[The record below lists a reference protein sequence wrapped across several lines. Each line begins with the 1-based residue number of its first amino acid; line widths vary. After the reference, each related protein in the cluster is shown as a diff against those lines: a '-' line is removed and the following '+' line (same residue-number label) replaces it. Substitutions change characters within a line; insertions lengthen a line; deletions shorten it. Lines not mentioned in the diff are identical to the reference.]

1 MANLAFTEAF
11 RTHEFVVE
19 IEGIES
25 PGVTKVSGLSDGE
38 IDTIEQPDGGS
49 HFVHKIS
56 SGIIKYGDI
65 TIERNM
71 DGSKA
76 DADFKKWFDEM
87 FKIDGSGLGSNKNR
101 RNGSVIKKQNGCMPP
116 GQAKKW
122 ARGRPL
128 GADIS
133 YYDLPSELLVRLPP
147 PPHNH
152 RYVRVAGDVLMI
164 AIGTNM
170 VVDALGDLMR

>member
-101 RNGSVIKKQNGCMPP
+101 RNGSVIKKQNGKEVIRF
-116 GQAKKW
+116 AFE
-122 ARGRPL
+122 
-128 GADIS
+128 GAWMKS
-133 YYDLPSELLVRLPP
+133 SKFSDLDAASSGLMKQTIVLAIERMQ
-147 PPHNH
+147 
-152 RYVRVAGDVLMI
+152 RV
-164 AIGTNM
+164 
-170 VVDALGDLMR
+170 